1 MATTHEAIRRL
12 RRDRGMSQA
21 ELAQRTGIS
30 RQALGAIEAGIYQ
43 PSVSVALSLAQ
54 ELRETVESL
63 FGKSN
68 EPKSNE
74 ISAAWP
80 KREVLPKDG
89 PLRRVAL
96 GRVGGRIVA
105 VPQRTACLSL
115 LPAAGKVERIAGRRA
130 AVSTFHSG
138 EEIDSTLLLAG
149 CDPAVAILIEWMAR
163 AGAQVGV
170 VALPCSSGK
179 ALASL
184 AEGSVHAAGV
194 HLRDP
199 KSGDYNFAPVRRA
212 IGRRRRM
219 RLVNFAR
226 WEVGLVTSQGNPR
239 GIRNFCDL
247 TRPDVRIVNR
257 DRGSGARQV
266 LDEALAEAALNPEAI
281 AGYRDEVGGH
291 LEVAAAVHAGH
302 ADAGVTIRV
311 AAEAYGLSFIPVREE
326 RYDLAIP
333 ETELERK
340 PVMRM
345 LEVLNS
351 RRFACEV
358 AQLCAYDTKRMGEEL
373 TGIDC

>member
-1 MATTHEAIRRL
+1 MAKSHDVIRQL
-12 RRDRGMSQA
+12 RQDRGMSQA

-43 PSVSVALSLAQ
+43 PSVSVALNLAR
-54 ELRETVESL
+54 ELGETVESL
-63 FGKSN
+63 FGQGS

-74 ISAAWP
+74 INAAWP

-96 GRVGGRIVA
+96 GRVGGRLVA
-105 VPQRTACLSL
+105 VPQRAACLAL
-115 LPAAGKVERIAGRRA
+115 LPAAGTVERLTGSRA

-138 EEIDSTLLLAG
+138 QEIDSTLLLAG
-149 CDPAVAILIEWMAR
+149 CDPSVAILIEWMAR
-163 AGAQVGV
+163 TGSQVGV
-170 VALPCSSGK
+170 VVLPCSSAK
-179 ALASL
+179 ALTSL
-184 AEGSVHAAGV
+184 AGGSVHAAGV

-212 IGRRRRM
+212 IGRRQM

-226 WEVGLVTSQGNPR
+226 WEVGLVTRHGNPR
-239 GIRNFCDL
+239 EIRNFSDL
-247 TRPDVRIVNR
+247 ARPDVRIINR

-266 LDEALAEAALNPEAI
+266 LDEALKEAAVNPNAI

-291 LEVAAAVHAGH
+291 LDVAAAVHAGQ

-311 AAEAYGLSFIPVREE
+311 AADAYGLSFIPLREE

-333 ETELERK
+333 ETELQRK

-345 LEVLNS
+345 LEILNS

-373 TGIDC
+373 TRIDC

>member
-1 MATTHEAIRRL
+1 MATTHDVIRRL

-21 ELAQRTGIS
+21 ELARRAGVS
-30 RQALGAIEAGIYQ
+30 RQALGAIEAGVYQ
-43 PSVSVALSLAQ
+43 PSVSVALSLAH
-54 ELRETVESL
+54 ELGETVESL

-68 EPKSNE
+68 EPKSSE
-74 ISAAWP
+74 INAAWP
-80 KREVLPKDG
+80 RREVLSKDG
-89 PLRRVAL
+89 PLRRLAL

-105 VPQRTACLSL
+105 VPQRTACLAL
-115 LPAAGKVERIAGRRA
+115 LPAAGTVERTAGSRA

-138 EEIDSTLLLAG
+138 AEIDSTLLLAG

-163 AGAQVGV
+163 TGSRVGV

-212 IGRRRRM
+212 IGRRRM

-247 TRPDVRIVNR
+247 ARPDVRIVNR

-266 LDEALAEAALNPEAI
+266 LDEAFAEASLNPEVI
-281 AGYRDEVGGH
+281 AGYRYEVGGH
-291 LEVAAAVHAGH
+291 LDVASAVHAGY

-311 AAEAYGLSFIPVREE
+311 AAEAYGLSFIPLREE
-326 RYDLAIP
+326 RYDLAIL
-333 ETELERK
+333 ETELQRR

-358 AQLCAYDTKRMGEEL
+358 AQLCAYDTTRMGEEL
-373 TGIDC
+373 NRIDC

>member
-1 MATTHEAIRRL
+1 ML
-12 RRDRGMSQA
+12 
-21 ELAQRTGIS
+21 
-30 RQALGAIEAGIYQ
+30 
-43 PSVSVALSLAQ
+43 
-54 ELRETVESL
+54 
-63 FGKSN
+63 
-68 EPKSNE
+68 
-74 ISAAWP
+74 
-80 KREVLPKDG
+80 
-89 PLRRVAL
+89 
-96 GRVGGRIVA
+96 
-105 VPQRTACLSL
+105 
-115 LPAAGKVERIAGRRA
+115 
-130 AVSTFHSG
+130 TFHSG
-138 EEIDSTLLLAG
+138 AEIDSTLLLAG

-163 AGAQVGV
+163 TGSRVGV

-212 IGRRRRM
+212 IGRRRM

-247 TRPDVRIVNR
+247 VRPDVRIVNR

-266 LDEALAEAALNPEAI
+266 LDEALAEASLNPEVI
-281 AGYRDEVGGH
+281 AGYRYEVGGH
-291 LEVAAAVHAGH
+291 LDVAAAVHAGY

-311 AAEAYGLSFIPVREE
+311 AAEAYGLSFIPLREE

-333 ETELERK
+333 ETELQRR

-351 RRFACEV
+351 RRFACEM
-358 AQLCAYDTKRMGEEL
+358 AQLCAYDTTRMGEEL
-373 TGIDC
+373 SRIDC

>member
-1 MATTHEAIRRL
+1 MATTHDVIRRL

-21 ELAQRTGIS
+21 ELARRAGVS
-30 RQALGAIEAGIYQ
+30 RQALGAIEAGVYQ
-43 PSVSVALSLAQ
+43 PSVSVALSLAH
-54 ELRETVESL
+54 ELGETVESL

-68 EPKSNE
+68 EPKSSE
-74 ISAAWP
+74 INAAWP
-80 KREVLPKDG
+80 RREVLSKDG
-89 PLRRVAL
+89 PLRRLAL

-105 VPQRTACLSL
+105 VPQRTACLAL
-115 LPAAGKVERIAGRRA
+115 LPAAGTVERTAGSRA
-130 AVSTFHSG
+130 AVLTFHSG
-138 EEIDSTLLLAG
+138 AEIDSTLLLAG

-163 AGAQVGV
+163 TGSRVGV

-212 IGRRRRM
+212 IGRRRM

-247 TRPDVRIVNR
+247 ARPDVRIVNR

-266 LDEALAEAALNPEAI
+266 LDEAFAEASLNPEVI
-281 AGYRDEVGGH
+281 AGYRYEVGGH
-291 LEVAAAVHAGH
+291 LDVASAVHAGY

-311 AAEAYGLSFIPVREE
+311 AAEAYGLSFIPLREE
-326 RYDLAIP
+326 RYDLAIL
-333 ETELERK
+333 ETELQRR

-358 AQLCAYDTKRMGEEL
+358 AQLCAYDTTRMGEEL
-373 TGIDC
+373 NRIDC

>member
-1 MATTHEAIRRL
+1 MAKTHDVIRRL
-12 RRDRGMSQA
+12 RRDREMSQG
-21 ELAQRTGIS
+21 ELARRTGMS

-54 ELRETVESL
+54 ELGETVESL
-63 FGKSN
+63 FGQCS

-74 ISAAWP
+74 INAAWP
-80 KREVLPKDG
+80 KGNVLSKDRR
-89 PLRRVAL
+89 LCRVAL
-96 GRVGGRIVA
+96 GRVGGRVVA
-105 VPQRTACLSL
+105 VPQRTSCLAL
-115 LPAAGKVERIAGRRA
+115 LPAAGTVERMVRNRV
-130 AVSTFHSG
+130 AVSTFHSR
-138 EEIDSTLLLAG
+138 EEIDSTLLIAG

-163 AGAQVGV
+163 TGSRVSV
-170 VALPCSSGK
+170 VALPYSSGK
-179 ALASL
+179 ALAAL

-212 IGRRRRM
+212 IGGRRM
-219 RLVNFAR
+219 RLFNFAR

-239 GIRNFCDL
+239 GIRELLDL
-247 TRPDVRIVNR
+247 ARPNLRIINR

-266 LDEALAEAALNPEAI
+266 LDEALVEAALNPEAI
-281 AGYRDEVGGH
+281 VGYRDEVEGH
-291 LEVAAAVHAGH
+291 LDVAAAVNAGH

-311 AAEAYGLSFIPVREE
+311 AAEAYGLNFIPLREE

-333 ETELERK
+333 ETELERQ

-345 LEVLNS
+345 LEALNS

-358 AQLCAYDTKRMGEEL
+358 AQLCAYDTTRMGEEL
-373 TGIDC
+373 TRIA